1 MSRTHAFCKVSIAPV
16 RAEASDRSELVTQL
30 LFGEIVEILEVSDQW
45 LRIRSFMDGYE
56 GWIDPK
62 QVQDLREKE
71 VSRWLDGLVVEHS
84 EFRIV
89 EGPEGK
95 QTLLKGCFRPG
106 DGEETFHIGKSEY
119 RFLDDEGDAD
129 PDSLID
135 FALTYLN
142 APYLWGGKTM
152 FGIDCSGFMQQIHRV
167 FAYQLPRDASQQ
179 VEVGQEI
186 EFEDREAGDLA
197 FFISGSGN
205 IHHVGLLINKNEIIH
220 AHGYVRIDDFNQQG
234 ITRKID
240 GVHSHK
246 LHSIKR
252 L

>member
-1 MSRTHAFCKVSIAPV
+1 MSRIHAFCKASIAPV

-30 LFGEIVEILEVSDQW
+30 LFGEIVEILEITDQW
-45 LRIRSFMDGYE
+45 LRVRSFMDGYE

-95 QTLLKGCFRPG
+95 QTLPKGCFRPG
-106 DGEETFHIGKSEY
+106 DGEETFQIGKSAY

-179 VEVGQEI
+179 VELGQEV

-197 FFISGSGN
+197 FFISESGN
-205 IHHVGLLINKNEIIH
+205 IHHVGLLINKDEIIH

>member
-1 MSRTHAFCKVSIAPV
+1 MSRIHAFCKASIAPV
-16 RAEASDRSELVTQL
+16 RGDASDRAEIVTQL
-30 LFGEIVEILEVSDQW
+30 LFGELVEILEVKEQW
-45 LRIRSFMDGYE
+45 LHIRSFMDGYE
-56 GWIDPK
+56 GWIDSK
-62 QVQDLREKE
+62 QVQDLRDKE

-84 EFRIV
+84 EFRFV

-95 QTLLKGCFRPG
+95 QVLPKGFYRPG
-106 DGEETFHIGKSEY
+106 DGEGIFQIGKFEY
-119 RFLDDEGDAD
+119 RFLNEPDAD

-167 FAYQLPRDASQQ
+167 FNYQLPRNSSQQ
-179 VEVGQEI
+179 QEVGQEI
-186 EFEDREAGDLA
+186 DFEDREAGDLA
-197 FFISGSGN
+197 FFISDAGN
-205 IHHVGLLINKNEIIH
+205 IHHVGLLINKDEIIH
-220 AHGYVRIDDFNQQG
+220 AHGYVRIDDFSSKG

-240 GVHSHK
+240 EVHSHK

>member
-1 MSRTHAFCKVSIAPV
+1 MSRAHAFCKVSIAPV

-30 LFGEIVEILEVSDQW
+30 LFGEIVEILEVSNQW
-45 LRIRSFMDGYE
+45 LHIRSFMDGYE
-56 GWIDPK
+56 GWIDSK
-62 QVQDLREKE
+62 QVQDLRGKE
-71 VSRWLDGLVVEHS
+71 VSRWLDGLVIEYS
-84 EFRIV
+84 ECRVV

-95 QTLLKGCFRPG
+95 QVLTKGFFRPG
-106 DGEETFHIGKSEY
+106 DEAESFHIGKSNY
-119 RFLDDEGDAD
+119 RFLNEEGAV
-129 PDSLID
+129 PGSLID
-135 FALTYLN
+135 FARTYLN

-167 FAYQLPRDASQQ
+167 FDYQLPRDASQQ
-179 VEVGQEI
+179 VELGQEI

-197 FFISGSGN
+197 FFISESGN
-205 IHHVGLLINKNEIIH
+205 IHHVGLLINKDEIIH

-234 ITRKID
+234 IIRKID

>member
-1 MSRTHAFCKVSIAPV
+1 MSRTRAFCKVSIAPV

-30 LFGEIVEILEVSDQW
+30 LFGEIVEIQEVSNQW
-45 LRIRSFMDGYE
+45 LHIRSFMDGYE
-56 GWIDPK
+56 GWIDSK

-71 VSRWLDGLVVEHS
+71 VSRWLDGLVTEHS
-84 EFRIV
+84 ECRVID
-89 EGPEGK
+89 GPEGK
-95 QTLLKGCFRPG
+95 QVLTKGFFRPG
-106 DGEETFHIGKSEY
+106 DDAESFHIGKSDY
-119 RFLDDEGDAD
+119 RFLNEEETAPG
-129 PDSLID
+129 SLID
-135 FALTYLN
+135 FARTYLN

-167 FAYQLPRDASQQ
+167 FDYQLPRDASQQ
-179 VEVGQEI
+179 VELGQEI

-197 FFISGSGN
+197 FFISESGN
-205 IHHVGLLINKNEIIH
+205 IHHVGLLINKDEIIH

>member
-1 MSRTHAFCKVSIAPV
+1 MSRIHAFCKASIAPV

-30 LFGEIVEILEVSDQW
+30 LFGELVEIDEIKDNW
-45 LRIRSFMDGYE
+45 LKIRSFMDGYE
-56 GWIDPK
+56 GWIDSK
-62 QVQDLREKE
+62 QIHDLREKE

-84 EFRIV
+84 EYRII

-95 QTLLKGCFRPG
+95 QTLTKGFFRPG
-106 DGEETFHIGKSEY
+106 DSEETFSIGKSTY
-119 RFLDDEGDAD
+119 RFLNEEDEF
-129 PDSLID
+129 PRSLID
-135 FALTYLN
+135 FAKGYLN

-167 FAYQLPRDASQQ
+167 FNYQLPRDASQQ
-179 VEVGQEI
+179 VELGQEI
-186 EFEDREAGDLA
+186 EFQDREAGDLA
-197 FFISGSGN
+197 FFISDSGN
-205 IHHVGLLINKNEIIH
+205 IHHVGLLVNKDEIIH
-220 AHGYVRIDDFNQQG
+220 AHGYVRMDDFSAKG

-240 GVHSHK
+240 EVHSHQ

>member
-1 MSRTHAFCKVSIAPV
+1 MSRIHAFCKASIAPV
-16 RAEASDRSELVTQL
+16 RGDASDRAEIVTQL
-30 LFGEIVEILEVSDQW
+30 LFGEVVEIIEIYNQW
-45 LRIRSFMDGYE
+45 VKIRSFMDGYE
-56 GWIDPK
+56 GWIDSK

-84 EFRIV
+84 EFRII

-95 QTLLKGCFRPG
+95 QTLPKGFFRPG

-119 RFLDDEGDAD
+119 RFLNEPEAD
-129 PDSLID
+129 PDSVID

-167 FAYQLPRDASQQ
+167 FNYQLPRNSSQQ
-179 VEVGQEI
+179 QEVGQEI
-186 EFEDREAGDLA
+186 DFEDREAGDLA
-197 FFISGSGN
+197 YFISDAGN
-205 IHHVGLLINKNEIIH
+205 IHHVGLLVNKDEIIH
-220 AHGYVRIDDFNQQG
+220 AHGYVRIDDFSSKG

-240 GVHSHK
+240 EVHSHK

>member
-30 LFGEIVEILEVSDQW
+30 LFGEIVEILEVSNQW
-45 LRIRSFMDGYE
+45 LHIRSFMDGYE
-56 GWIDPK
+56 GWIDSK

-71 VSRWLDGLVVEHS
+71 VSRWLDGLVIEHS
-84 EFRIV
+84 ECRVV

-95 QTLLKGCFRPG
+95 QVLTKGFFRPG
-106 DGEETFHIGKSEY
+106 DEAESFHIGKSNY
-119 RFLDDEGDAD
+119 RFLNEEGAV
-129 PDSLID
+129 PGSLID
-135 FALTYLN
+135 FARTYLN

-167 FAYQLPRDASQQ
+167 FDYQLPRDASQQ
-179 VEVGQEI
+179 VELGQEI

-197 FFISGSGN
+197 FFISESGN
-205 IHHVGLLINKNEIIH
+205 IHHVGLLINKDEIIH

-234 ITRKID
+234 IIRKID

>member
-1 MSRTHAFCKVSIAPV
+1 MRG
-16 RAEASDRSELVTQL
+16 EASDRSEIVTQL
-30 LFGEIVEILEVSDQW
+30 VFGELVEILEVSNQW
-45 LRIRSFMDGYE
+45 LQIRSFMDGYE
-56 GWIDPK
+56 GWIDSK
-62 QVQDLREKE
+62 QVQELREKE
-71 VSRWLDGLVVEHS
+71 FSRWLDGLVVEHS

-95 QTLLKGCFRPG
+95 QILPKGFFRPA
-106 DGEETFHIGKSEY
+106 DAEEGFNIGKANY
-119 RFLDDEGDAD
+119 RFLDSED
-129 PDSLID
+129 PFPASLID
-135 FALTYLN
+135 FALGYLN

-167 FAYQLPRDASQQ
+167 FDYQLPRNASQQ
-179 VEVGQEI
+179 AEVGSDV

-197 FFISGSGN
+197 FFISDSGK
-205 IHHVGLLINKNEIIH
+205 IHHVGLLVEKDAIIH
-220 AHGYVRIDDFNQQG
+220 AHGYVRIDDFDLSG
-234 ITRKID
+234 ITRRID

>member
-30 LFGEIVEILEVSDQW
+30 LFGEIVEIQEVLNQW
-45 LRIRSFMDGYE
+45 LHIRSFMDGYE
-56 GWIDPK
+56 GWIDSK

-71 VSRWLDGLVVEHS
+71 VSRWLDGLVTEHS
-84 EFRIV
+84 ECRVID
-89 EGPEGK
+89 GPEGK
-95 QTLLKGCFRPG
+95 QVLTKGFFRPG
-106 DGEETFHIGKSEY
+106 DDAESFHIGKSDY
-119 RFLDDEGDAD
+119 RFLNEEETAPG
-129 PDSLID
+129 SLID
-135 FALTYLN
+135 FARTYLN

-167 FAYQLPRDASQQ
+167 FDYQLPRDASQQ
-179 VEVGQEI
+179 VELGQEI

-197 FFISGSGN
+197 FFISESGN
-205 IHHVGLLINKNEIIH
+205 IHHVGLLINKDEIIH

>member
-1 MSRTHAFCKVSIAPV
+1 MSRTHAFCKASIAPV
-16 RAEASDRSELVTQL
+16 RAEASDRSEMVTQL
-30 LFGEIVEILEVSDQW
+30 LFGELVEILEVSNQW
-45 LRIRSFMDGYE
+45 LKIRSFMDGYE
-56 GWIDPK
+56 GWIDSK

-95 QTLLKGCFRPG
+95 QILPKGIFRPV
-106 DGEETFHIGKSEY
+106 DGEETFHIGKSTY
-119 RFLDDEGDAD
+119 RFLDGEGDAD
-129 PDSLID
+129 PASLID

-179 VEVGQEI
+179 VELGQEI
-186 EFEDREAGDLA
+186 DFEDREAGDLA
-197 FFISGSGN
+197 FFISDSGN
-205 IHHVGLLINKNEIIH
+205 IHHVGLLINKEEVIH
-220 AHGYVRIDDFNQQG
+220 AHGYVRIDDFNEQG
-234 ITRKID
+234 IFRKID
-240 GVHSHK
+240 GVHSHR
-246 LHSIKR
+246 LHSVKR

>member
-1 MSRTHAFCKVSIAPV
+1 MSRIHAFCKVSIAPV

-30 LFGEIVEILEVSDQW
+30 LFGEIVEIQEVSNQW
-45 LRIRSFMDGYE
+45 LYIRSFMDGYE
-56 GWIDPK
+56 GWIDSK

-71 VSRWLDGLVVEHS
+71 VSRWLDGLVTEHS
-84 EFRIV
+84 ECRVI

-95 QTLLKGCFRPG
+95 HVLTRGFFRPG
-106 DGEETFHIGKSEY
+106 DGEESFHIGKSDY
-119 RFLDDEGDAD
+119 RFLNEEEAAPG
-129 PDSLID
+129 SLID
-135 FALTYLN
+135 FARTYLN

-167 FAYQLPRDASQQ
+167 FDYQLPRDASQQ
-179 VEVGQEI
+179 VELGQEI

-197 FFISGSGN
+197 FFISESGN
-205 IHHVGLLINKNEIIH
+205 IHHVGLLINKDEIIH

-234 ITRKID
+234 IIRKID

-246 LHSIKR
+246 LHSVKR

>member
-1 MSRTHAFCKVSIAPV
+1 VSRIHAFCKASIAPV

-30 LFGEIVEILEVSDQW
+30 LFGELVEITEVQDNW
-45 LRIRSFMDGYE
+45 LKIRSFMDGYE

-71 VSRWLDGLVVEHS
+71 FSRWLDGLVVEHS
-84 EFRIV
+84 EFRLV

-95 QTLLKGCFRPG
+95 QLLPKGFFRPS
-106 DGEETFHIGKSEY
+106 DEAEIITIGKSTY
-119 RFLDDEGDAD
+119 RFINEEDAV
-129 PDSLID
+129 PSSLID
-135 FALTYLN
+135 YAKSYLN

-167 FAYQLPRDASQQ
+167 FNYQLPRDASQQ
-179 VEVGQEI
+179 VELGQEI
-186 EFEDREAGDLA
+186 DFEDREAGDLA
-197 FFISGSGN
+197 FFSSESGN
-205 IHHVGLLINKNEIIH
+205 IHHVGLLLNKDEIIH
-220 AHGYVRIDDFNQQG
+220 AHGYVRIDDFNSRG
-234 ITRKID
+234 IVRKID
-240 GVHSHK
+240 AVHSHQ

>member
-1 MSRTHAFCKVSIAPV
+1 MSRIHAFCKASIAPV
-16 RAEASDRSELVTQL
+16 RGDASDRAEIVTQL
-30 LFGEIVEILEVSDQW
+30 LFGEIVEILEVKEQW
-45 LRIRSFMDGYE
+45 LHIRSFMDGYE
-56 GWIDPK
+56 GWIDSK

-84 EFRIV
+84 EYRIV

-95 QTLLKGCFRPG
+95 QILPKGFFRPG
-106 DGEETFHIGKSEY
+106 DDQGTFSIGKYEY
-119 RFLDDEGDAD
+119 RFLNEPDAD
-129 PDSLID
+129 PYSVID
-135 FALTYLN
+135 FAQTYLN

-167 FAYQLPRDASQQ
+167 FNYQLPRNASQQ
-179 VEVGQEI
+179 QEVGQEI
-186 EFEDREAGDLA
+186 DFEDREPGDLA
-197 FFISGSGN
+197 FFVSDAGK
-205 IHHVGLLINKNEIIH
+205 IHHVGLLINKDEIIH
-220 AHGYVRIDDFNQQG
+220 AHGYVRIDDFSSKG

-240 GVHSHK
+240 EVHSHK